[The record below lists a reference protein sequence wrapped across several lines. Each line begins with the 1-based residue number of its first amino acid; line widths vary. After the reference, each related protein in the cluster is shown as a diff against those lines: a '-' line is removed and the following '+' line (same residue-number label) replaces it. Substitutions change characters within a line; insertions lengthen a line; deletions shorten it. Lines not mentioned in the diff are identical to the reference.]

1 MYFIFDY
8 IIIVFLCIFI
18 YCIRGQKKKFIFYW
32 RKMNIILKD
41 RIIKKLYIYNEKDEK
56 DEKEQK
62 KIFLHLIVKFNSLF
76 YFFFSFFL
84 QRSNSFYLFGYIR
97 IVQYILGRQSLKV
110 SCDIDPRYSSIER
123 RRQQSKPWSQLFIVT
138 HN

>member
-18 YCIRGQKKKFIFYW
+18 YIFIYCTYGQKKKFIFYW

-56 DEKEQK
+56 DEKE
-62 KIFLHLIVKFNSLF
+62 
-76 YFFFSFFL
+76 
-84 QRSNSFYLFGYIR
+84 
-97 IVQYILGRQSLKV
+97 
-110 SCDIDPRYSSIER
+110 
-123 RRQQSKPWSQLFIVT
+123 
-138 HN
+138 

>member
-18 YCIRGQKKKFIFYW
+18 YCTRGQKKKFIFYW

-56 DEKEQK
+56 DEKEN
-62 KIFLHLIVKFNSLF
+62 FSTFNC
-76 YFFFSFFL
+76 
-84 QRSNSFYLFGYIR
+84 QI
-97 IVQYILGRQSLKV
+97 
-110 SCDIDPRYSSIER
+110 
-123 RRQQSKPWSQLFIVT
+123 
-138 HN
+138 